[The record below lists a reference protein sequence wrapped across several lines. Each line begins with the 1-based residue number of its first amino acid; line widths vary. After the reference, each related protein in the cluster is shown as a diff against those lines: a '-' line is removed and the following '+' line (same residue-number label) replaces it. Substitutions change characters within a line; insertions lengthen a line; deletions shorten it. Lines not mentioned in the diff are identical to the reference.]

1 MDCAK
6 GKTLKIKNLMQTCRV
21 SPSQWE
27 ASTTENRPIYI
38 HYRWGYLRILVGPM
52 DGSINDAIMG
62 EEVYGAQ
69 LGSEYDGQID
79 WETVGPIVEALP
91 EMSWSA

>member
-1 MDCAK
+1 
-6 GKTLKIKNLMQTCRV
+6 
-21 SPSQWE
+21 
-27 ASTTENRPIYI
+27 
-38 HYRWGYLRILVGPM
+38 M

-91 EMSWSA
+91 EMSRSA